1 MSRFLFPRWS
11 NALLPLLAIV
21 GGIAPLY
28 VAFFVAYGFSPKTL
42 EVGYQPEQPVP
53 FSHALHAG
61 ELGMDCRYCHNTV
74 ERASH
79 AAVPATQ
86 TCMNCHTLVKPES
99 PKLEG
104 VQASYET
111 GLPIEWV
118 KVHHVADYAYFSH
131 QAHVNRGVG
140 CVSCHGRI
148 DQMEEVYQAKPMSMG
163 WCLDCHRNPEP
174 NLRPV
179 DEVTNMTWGLA
190 LGLSGDALTEERAKI
205 AEERAKV
212 LDLYHINP
220 SENCSTCH
228 R

>member
-11 NALLPLLAIV
+11 NGLLPLMAVV
-21 GGIAPLY
+21 GGVMPLY
-28 VAFFVAYGFSPKTL
+28 VVLFVAYGFSPKTL

-74 ERASH
+74 ERAGH
-79 AAVPATQ
+79 AAIPPTQ
-86 TCMNCHTLVKPES
+86 TCMNCHTQIKPES
-99 PKLEG
+99 PRLEEIH
-104 VQASYET
+104 ASYET
-111 GLPIEWV
+111 GMPVEWI
-118 KVHHVADYAYFSH
+118 KVHHVADYAYFNH
-131 QAHVNRGVG
+131 AAHVNRGVG

-148 DQMEEVYQAKPMSMG
+148 DQMEIVYQAKPMSMG

-179 DEVTNMTWGLA
+179 AELTNMAWGLDP
-190 LGLSGDALTEERAKI
+190 GLTEEQLSAI
-205 AEERAKV
+205 ATERAKV
-212 LDLYHINP
+212 LDLYHISP